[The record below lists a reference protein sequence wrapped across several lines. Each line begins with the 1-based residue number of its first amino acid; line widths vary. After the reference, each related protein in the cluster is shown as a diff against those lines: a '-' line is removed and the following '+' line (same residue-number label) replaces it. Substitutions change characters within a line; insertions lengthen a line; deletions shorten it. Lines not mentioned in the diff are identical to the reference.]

1 MLKQLLDSFLQDR
14 KINCCLNHW
23 QGCDEVSNQ
32 NLVFKYKTCPFDSW
46 NIIIHRYHTVVDIIM
61 YLGTVKY
68 QVSGQ
73 ARPGLLVVPCHHCV
87 INLIIPPCLYII
99 TPCLHINSKFQGCS
113 SNNASLDQ
121 TAGRCYWL
129 ARACKWYLAARTHF
143 TSLSPEQTAE
153 YEQHSYKHQT
163 WPRMGLAGRRIEFI
177 FSFRC
182 VYCIDLLTRDVKAQR
197 SWAEEQTKSNRLN
210 KGNNPVWQQTVIAL
224 ARGKCFNVITFIQ
237 DWWSW
242 LYCCSPISSPDPI
255 YNMNLVNINVGF
267 MVFWS
272 NTAIHFNV

>member
-113 SNNASLDQ
+113 SNIASLDQ
-121 TAGRCYWL
+121 TAARWYWL
-129 ARACKWYLAARTHF
+129 AWACKWYLAARLHF

-163 WPRMGLAGRRIEFI
+163 WPWWGWREGGLNLYFHSAVCIVLI
-177 FSFRC
+177 FW
-182 VYCIDLLTRDVKAQR
+182 LLMWKPREVGLKSRQKA
-197 SWAEEQTKSNRLN
+197 T
-210 KGNNPVWQQTVIAL
+210 
-224 ARGKCFNVITFIQ
+224 
-237 DWWSW
+237 D
-242 LYCCSPISSPDPI
+242 
-255 YNMNLVNINVGF
+255 
-267 MVFWS
+267 
-272 NTAIHFNV
+272 

>member
-23 QGCDEVSNQ
+23 QGCDEVSKQ

-113 SNNASLDQ
+113 SNSASLDQ

-129 ARACKWYLAARTHF
+129 
-143 TSLSPEQTAE
+143 PEPASDIWQRGPNLPL
-153 YEQHSYKHQT
+153 YHQNK
-163 WPRMGLAGRRIEFI
+163 
-177 FSFRC
+177 
-182 VYCIDLLTRDVKAQR
+182 LLNM
-197 SWAEEQTKSNRLN
+197 SS
-210 KGNNPVWQQTVIAL
+210 TVINTRPGHGCWGWREGGLNLYFHSAVCIVL
-224 ARGKCFNVITFIQ
+224 IF
-237 DWWSW
+237 W
-242 LYCCSPISSPDPI
+242 LVMWKPRE
-255 YNMNLVNINVGF
+255 VGLK
-267 MVFWS
+267 S
-272 NTAIHFNV
+272 RQKATD